1 MKTHSAGAVL
11 AAHRDRLRGIDPLLP
26 ETGPLPEAGPSDTP
40 LAAPS
45 AVGVERRV
53 VIGPDDLQA
62 TWGALDQRWL
72 LARVGSPAAMA
83 ALLARWREHLA
94 GAETGTETGAEAHAK
109 AGAEAGAEA
118 GADSAA
124 IVVWPSRDV
133 VMTPVFVAHGLIP
146 DHVIA
151 VRPAGRPDGTTPAAV
166 RVRRAG
172 AADLDAVVGLRLEEA
187 RFGAQLSGLP
197 ARPGT
202 AALMRDRYAAVLAA
216 AEPWVWLAE
225 TEGAAV
231 GLVSVTVG
239 DQAAWIAPLVAAA
252 PVAYVDCAAV
262 APTYR
267 GGGIAAALIHHAHR
281 ALDDAGIAATLLHYS
296 ALNPLSAPFWHR
308 SGYRPLHTRWQLT
321 PAR

>member
-1 MKTHSAGAVL
+1 VAVMSSAAVL
-11 AAHRDRLRGIDPLLP
+11 SAHRDRLRGTDPLLP
-26 ETGPLPEAGPSDTP
+26 EPGPLPEAGPDDTP
-40 LAAPS
+40 LAAAS
-45 AVGVERRV
+45 AAGVERRLL
-53 VIGPDDLQA
+53 IDPGDLQA

-94 GAETGTETGAEAHAK
+94 DGDT
-109 AGAEAGAEA
+109 

-124 IVVWPSRDV
+124 VVVWPSRDV
-133 VMTPVFVAHGLIP
+133 AMTSVFVAHGLIP

-151 VRPAGRPDGTTPAAV
+151 VRPASRPTGTAPAAV

-172 AADLDAVVGLRLEEA
+172 AADLDAVVGLRLEEV
-187 RFGAQLSGLP
+187 RFGARLSGLP

-202 AALMRDRYAAVLAA
+202 AELMRERYATVLSAE
-216 AEPWVWLAE
+216 EPWVWLADADGE
-225 TEGAAV
+225 TV

-239 DQAAWIAPLVAAA
+239 PQAAWTAPLVTAT

-262 APTYR
+262 SPGHR
-267 GGGIAAALIHHAHR
+267 GGGVAAALIHHVHH